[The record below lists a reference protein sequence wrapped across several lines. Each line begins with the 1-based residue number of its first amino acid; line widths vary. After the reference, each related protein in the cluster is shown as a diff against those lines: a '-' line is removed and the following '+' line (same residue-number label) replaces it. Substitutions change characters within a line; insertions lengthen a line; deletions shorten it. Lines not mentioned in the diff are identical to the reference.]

1 MLIIIIPDKVRQI
14 IQEIN
19 KVIVVIITISNSI
32 KKSDIVNNYIYKF
45 YIKKWEILKIK
56 LKW

>member
-45 YIKKWEILKIK
+45 YIKNEKF
-56 LKW
+56 

>member
-1 MLIIIIPDKVRQI
+1 MPDKVRQI

-45 YIKKWEILKIK
+45 
-56 LKW
+56 

>member
-1 MLIIIIPDKVRQI
+1 MPDKVRQI

-32 KKSDIVNNYIYKF
+32 KKSDIVNNYILYKF
-45 YIKKWEILKIK
+45 
-56 LKW
+56 